1 MAAIEKDPRVAW
13 FSREILAAAIGKS
26 KGDGSTAR
34 TVSRIRRADL
44 NRIVDA
50 ACGTPLATGM
60 DF

>member
-44 NRIVDA
+44 NQIVDA
-50 ACGTPLATGM
+50 A
-60 DF
+60 F